1 MQYVFLYVFLL
12 IFHHSSPEISFREC
26 SVFFVGSMSAQ
37 KLSTD
42 SLSHTAAGSMGNKL
56 PKDQFEIEAGTNSE
70 PPRTSQ
76 QDSPASS
83 FAGDDIISAMCRRNQ
98 CLLRGTRS

>member
-1 MQYVFLYVFLL
+1 MCIDYEYMQYVFLYVFLL

-26 SVFFVGSMSAQ
+26 SDSVGSMSAQ

-56 PKDQFEIEAGTNSE
+56 PKDQFEIEAGD
-70 PPRTSQ
+70 Q
-76 QDSPASS
+76 
-83 FAGDDIISAMCRRNQ
+83 
-98 CLLRGTRS
+98 L